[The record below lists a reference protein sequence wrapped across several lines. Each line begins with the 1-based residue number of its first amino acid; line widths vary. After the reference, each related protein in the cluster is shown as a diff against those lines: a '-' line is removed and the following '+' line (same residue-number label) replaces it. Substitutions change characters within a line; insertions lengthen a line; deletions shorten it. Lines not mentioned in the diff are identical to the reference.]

1 MNLEKE
7 LEEVFSLTSKTMISN
22 EYIQNNPDLMWIK
35 KRIDLMTYVPSY
47 ILWCLKNKES
57 EGNLVCDYTL
67 NALAEYGR
75 AKDKENSYINFKYL
89 CNAEQKAFVYN
100 FLKWC
105 AANLEFIN
113 KKQLQRAL
121 KHWEDINA

>member
-7 LEEVFSLTSKTMISN
+7 LAQVFSLTSKTMTSN
-22 EYIQNNPDLMWIK
+22 EYIQNNPDVMWIK
-35 KRIDLMTYVPSY
+35 KRIDLMEYVPR
-47 ILWCLKNKES
+47 
-57 EGNLVCDYTL
+57 
-67 NALAEYGR
+67 YGR
-75 AKDKENSYINFKYL
+75 VKDKENSYMNFKYL

-105 AANLEFIN
+105 ETNLEFIN